1 MKTPLTRAAA
11 KRLWQGAL
19 AVLVFL
25 GLWQVASTT
34 GLFGRIDPEFARLLL
49 PPPTVVFAALWQM
62 SASGYLWEHLSISLL
77 RVLAGFGISALIAVP
92 LGIAMA
98 ISPPVNN
105 LAEPFVRI
113 FSPIPGVAWV
123 PLAILWFGLGDR
135 AAIFIIVAGAIFPIL
150 LNTVQGVR
158 DVDANL
164 VDAARTMG
172 ATRWQ
177 IIHRVM
183 LPSLIP
189 YLVTGFRTG
198 LGFAWRVVIAAEMVG
213 VPKGIGYM
221 LAMGRSTGRTEITV
235 VTMICLG
242 AMMLVIEELVFGPL
256 ERRTRSWR
264 RQANA

>member
-1 MKTPLTRAAA
+1 MLHRAKL
-11 KRLWQGAL
+11 KRCWQGGLAL
-19 AVLVFL
+19 LAFL
-25 GLWQVASTT
+25 GFWQVASNT
-34 GLFGRIDPEFARLLL
+34 GLFGRINPEFARLLL

-62 SASGYLWEHLSISLL
+62 TASGYLWEHLSISLV
-77 RVLAGFGISALIAVP
+77 RVLIGFGISVVIAVP

-98 ISPPVNN
+98 TWPSVDN
-105 LAEPFVRI
+105 LAEPFVRL

-135 AAIFIIVAGAIFPIL
+135 AAIFIITAGAIFPVL

-177 IIHRVM
+177 IVRRVM

-221 LAMGRSTGRTEITV
+221 LAIGRSTGHTEMTV
-235 VTMICLG
+235 VTMISLG
-242 AMMLVIEELVFGPL
+242 VLMLVVEELVFGPL
-256 ERRTRSWR
+256 EQRTRSWR
-264 RQANA
+264 RLATS

>member
-1 MKTPLTRAAA
+1 MNALRSAY
-11 KRLWQGAL
+11 RRSWQGAL
-19 AVLVFL
+19 SLAAFL
-25 GLWQVASTT
+25 LLWHTASAT
-34 GLFGRIDPEFARLLL
+34 GLFGRTSPAFARLLL
-49 PPPTVVFAALWQM
+49 PPPAETFAALWRM
-62 SASGYLWEHLSISLL
+62 AVSGYLWEHLSISLL
-77 RVLAGFGISALIAVP
+77 RVAAGFGISVLVAVP
-92 LGIAMA
+92 LGILMA
-98 ISPPVNN
+98 VSPSASNTF
-105 LAEPFVRI
+105 EPLVRI

-135 AAIFIIVAGAIFPIL
+135 AAIFIITAGAVFPIL
-150 LNTVQGVR
+150 LNTIQGVR

-177 IIHRVM
+177 IVRRVM
-183 LPSLIP
+183 LPSLVP

-221 LAMGRSTGRTEITV
+221 LAMGRSTGHTEITV

-242 AMMLVIEELVFGPL
+242 VLMFAIEETCFGPL
-256 ERRTRSWR
+256 ERRTQPWR
-264 RQANA
+264 RAARG